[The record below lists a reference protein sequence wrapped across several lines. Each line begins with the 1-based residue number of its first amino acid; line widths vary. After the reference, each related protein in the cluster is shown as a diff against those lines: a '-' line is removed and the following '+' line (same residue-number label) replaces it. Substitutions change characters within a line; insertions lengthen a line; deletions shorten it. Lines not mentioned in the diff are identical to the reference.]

1 MIESLKGSYETVLYH
16 DESSIKLY
24 DNVEYEAYPRH
35 WHTAI
40 EIIMPT
46 EGPYSLE
53 YGGNQIVMQ
62 EHEILLICPGALHS
76 IDACK
81 GKRYIFQ
88 AEVNAVAKLRST
100 DSLLTMIYPGLLVTP
115 KNSPYTY
122 ERIRQL
128 MEEIVDECHQA
139 DVFYDA
145 SVYGKVLEMMVQV
158 RRGQAVKTSLLGA
171 NESKQKEYMEK
182 FTEVCNYINDHCTD
196 PLTLDEIAAMAG
208 FSKYHFTRL
217 FKQFAN
223 TSFYKYLNQKRIEQ
237 AERLLINPQLS
248 ITEVSLASG
257 FSSLS
262 AFIRMFRLVKG
273 CTPTEY
279 RAMYN
284 L

>member
-1 MIESLKGSYETVLYH
+1 MIESLKGSHETVLYH

-24 DNVEYEAYPRH
+24 DNVQYEAYPRH
-35 WHTAI
+35 WHTAV

-46 EGPYSLE
+46 EGSYSLE
-53 YGGNQIVMQ
+53 YGGNQVVMQ
-62 EHEILLICPGALHS
+62 EQEILLICPGALHS
-76 IDACK
+76 INACE

-122 ERIRQL
+122 DRIRQL
-128 MEEIVDECHQA
+128 MLEIVEECHQS

-145 SVYGKVLEMMVQV
+145 SVYGKVLEMMVQI

-182 FTEVCNYINDHCTD
+182 FTEVCNYINDHCTE
-196 PLTLDEIAAMAG
+196 PLTLDEIATIAG

-262 AFIRMFRLVKG
+262 AFIRMFRLLKG

>member
-1 MIESLKGSYETVLYH
+1 
-16 DESSIKLY
+16 
-24 DNVEYEAYPRH
+24 
-35 WHTAI
+35 
-40 EIIMPT
+40 MPT
-46 EGPYSLE
+46 EGSYCLE
-53 YGGNQIVMQ
+53 YGGNQVVMQ
-62 EHEILLICPGALHS
+62 EQEILLICPGALHS

-88 AEVNAVAKLRST
+88 AEINAVAKLRST

-122 ERIRQL
+122 DRIRQL
-128 MEEIVDECHQA
+128 MLEIVDECHQG

-145 SVYGKVLEMMVQV
+145 SVYGKVLEMMVQI

-182 FTEVCNYINDHCTD
+182 FTEVCNYINDHCTE
-196 PLTLDEIAAMAG
+196 PLTLDEIAARAG

-262 AFIRMFRLVKG
+262 AFIRMFRLLKG